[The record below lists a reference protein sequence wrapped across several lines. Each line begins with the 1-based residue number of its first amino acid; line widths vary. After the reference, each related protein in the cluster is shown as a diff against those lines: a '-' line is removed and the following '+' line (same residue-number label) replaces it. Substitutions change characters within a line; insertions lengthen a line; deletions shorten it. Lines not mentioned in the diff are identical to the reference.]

1 MALRGNPVALSG
13 TQWHSVALSAL
24 SGTPWHSAATSGQQ
38 RRTASKMAL
47 KTTRLERLSDESDS
61 KAVNRSR
68 ARPVNAGPPEAHAW
82 RAAPKS
88 TCAKGATRG
97 HQGGHQGGH
106 QTQIRR
112 HSAHLIRLHAAR
124 KHLIPEL
131 QRLLHLAALMRGRD
145 GGGEAV
151 LQVLLLEDTARGK
164 GGGGLSSGGLG
175 SGGGGGLVSVG
186 WVDDVE

>member
-1 MALRGNPVALSG
+1 MREFMRQVMREVIREA
-13 TQWHSVALSAL
+13 
-24 SGTPWHSAATSGQQ
+24 
-38 RRTASKMAL
+38 
-47 KTTRLERLSDESDS
+47 SDS
-61 KAVNRSR
+61 
-68 ARPVNAGPPEAHAW
+68 
-82 RAAPKS
+82 
-88 TCAKGATRG
+88 
-97 HQGGHQGGH
+97 
-106 QTQIRR
+106 IRR

-164 GGGGLSSGGLG
+164 GGGGLSCGGLG
-175 SGGGGGLVSVG
+175 SGGGGLVGEG

>member
-1 MALRGNPVALSG
+1 MQIEGAREAQRSLRWAPIFKRDVHLARKRTTPKHRCELPLPSYLMRGAIEG
-13 TQWHSVALSAL
+13 GATGGAQWHSVAIRWHSVATR
-24 SGTPWHSAATSGQQ
+24 GNPWHSAATSGQQ

-124 KHLIPEL
+124 KHLIP
-131 QRLLHLAALMRGRD
+131 
-145 GGGEAV
+145 
-151 LQVLLLEDTARGK
+151 
-164 GGGGLSSGGLG
+164 
-175 SGGGGGLVSVG
+175 
-186 WVDDVE
+186 